1 MLLGRCG
8 TRERGDRV
16 GELGFRFDGVVAI
29 EDPCGLLHLLSE
41 RAVRA
46 RSAVGGAAATDHTRA
61 LSGHELREF
70 ECDARLPDARRSKH
84 GREVASPLVDDA
96 IPDADEHTELAV
108 SADHRYGP
116 RGPLPD
122 GGGGPK
128 GEPGLNRSLL
138 SLRHDRLGGPVLD
151 RPARAHVG
159 LFTDEHGPYGRC
171 GLKTGSGIHNVPC
184 DERLTAVGVRI
195 EGDDRLARVHGDTK
209 LKTLVLRP
217 VSHCE
222 GSAHCPL
229 GIVAVCD
236 WGAEHAHHGVADE
249 LLDLATMTF
258 ELATDML
265 VVRDQECSDIL
276 GIQLLR
282 ARREPHEIDEQ
293 DRDEAPLLTWP
304 TGSGEC
310 GPAGV
315 AEFRA
320 FGVLLAASC
329 AGEHEC
335 KTRVRPCSRRG
346 LSSAGPSGW
355 SRRRTGSLPR
365 AGWRCSSAAA
375 TRSMRL
381 SRPGSSCR
389 SSSPT

>member
-1 MLLGRCG
+1 MLLGGRG

-16 GELGFRFDGVVAI
+16 GELGSRLDGVVAV

-46 RSAVGGAAATDHTRA
+46 RSAVGGRAATDHTRA

-70 ECDARLPDARRSKH
+70 ERDARLPDARRSEH
-84 GREVASPLVDDA
+84 GHEVASPLVDDA
-96 IPDADEHTELAV
+96 IPDAGEHAELAV
-108 SADHRYGP
+108 SADHRYG
-116 RGPLPD
+116 RRRPLPD

-151 RPARAHVG
+151 RPARAHVR
-159 LFTDEHGPYGRC
+159 LFADEHGPDRRRR
-171 GLKTGSGIHNVPC
+171 LQTGSGVHDVPC
-184 DERLTAVGVRI
+184 DEGLTAVGARI
-195 EGDDRLARVHGDTK
+195 EGDDRLARVHGDAK
-209 LKTLVLRP
+209 LKPFVLGP
-217 VSHCE
+217 VAHGE
-222 GSAHCPL
+222 GGAHCPL

-249 LLDLATMTF
+249 LLDLATMAF
-258 ELATDML
+258 ELAADVL
-265 VVRDQECSDIL
+265 VVRDQERADVL
-276 GIQLLR
+276 GVELLR

-293 DRDEAPLLTWP
+293 DRDEAPLLALAP
-304 TGSGEC
+304 GSGER

-315 AEFRA
+315 AELRA
-320 FGVLLAASC
+320 VGVLLAASC

-346 LSSAGPSGW
+346 LSSAAPSGW
-355 SRRRTGSLPR
+355 SRRRTGSLRR

-375 TRSMRL
+375 TRSTRL
-381 SRPGSSCR
+381 SRPGSCCR
-389 SSSPT
+389 SSSRT